1 MAKTTVRCPKC
12 GTAFEIPET
21 ESVSVGVTIAK
32 NSGIGDV
39 YLKPDEDEPKK
50 PLRDSKGH
58 FVSNSLH
65 GVNLAGEEYGKC
77 NKSSSKCNRGD
88 DSIADAVRNGGY
100 VKNHRLFRRW
110 IMAQFFHILRELE
123 VGGYGVGRDS
133 FAGIVRRR
141 GVRYM
146 WDVIEHEVHDMG
158 VIRRN
163 GDVEEFHRRFMWW
176 NPGKVHQIAKDYLD
190 EVTREIWRL
199 KTRKCRGRE
208 YRAIPGWGNVFE
220 DEIEKKVIAP
230 FAKAV
235 DDIDGYGESDF
246 AAFESYLRRLVGI
259 AGRFKESSRWNIS
272 MPTKFIDSFKG
283 NGAYFTLRNRIMF
296 HGCTLPRHIREGH
309 EDLRGFRRDLA
320 CLDDLVRKLGETD
333 GWQLVGLVKDTIKEN
348 GISVEKKIAS
358 WSK

>member
-32 NSGIGDV
+32 NSGVGDV

-65 GVNLAGEEYGKC
+65 GINLAGEEYGEC
-77 NKSSSKCNRGD
+77 NKNDKKGSV
-88 DSIADAVRNGGY
+88 ADAVRKGGY

-123 VGGYGVGRDS
+123 VGGYCPGSHS

-146 WDVIEHEVHDMG
+146 WSVIQNEVHDMC
-158 VIRRN
+158 VIKRN
-163 GDVEEFHRRFMWW
+163 GDVEEFNRRLVWW
-176 NPGKVHQIAKDYLD
+176 NPETITAIAKDYF
-190 EVTREIWRL
+190 ENVCHEIWRL
-199 KTRKCRGRE
+199 KTRKCRGRV

-220 DEIEKKVIAP
+220 DEIEKKVTEP
-230 FAKAV
+230 FRRAV
-235 DDIDGYGESDF
+235 IELEKYGSDDDF
-246 AAFESYLRRLVGI
+246 ADFNHALIRLCGI
-259 AGRFKESSRWNIS
+259 AERFKESSRWHVL

-283 NGAYFTLRNRIMF
+283 NGAYFTLRNMIMF
-296 HGCTLPRHIREGH
+296 HGCTLPRSVRTGH
-309 EDLRGFRRDLA
+309 ENLKGFRRDLA
-320 CLDDLVRKLGETD
+320 CLDDLVARLD
-333 GWQLVGLVKDTIKEN
+333 DSNGWQLVGLVKDTIREN
-348 GISVEKKIAS
+348 GISVEKKIES